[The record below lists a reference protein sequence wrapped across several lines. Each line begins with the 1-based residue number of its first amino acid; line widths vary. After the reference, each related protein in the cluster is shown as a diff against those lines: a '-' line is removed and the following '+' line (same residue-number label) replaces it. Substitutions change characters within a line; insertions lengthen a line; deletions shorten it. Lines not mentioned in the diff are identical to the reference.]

1 MRRVPTLV
9 ACLGLALFVN
19 ITLSLKAQDTAT
31 LHIGD
36 VPPPIRYSKWIQGS
50 PKILS
55 LDPNKVYVVEFWA
68 TWCGPCVQA
77 MPHLSGLSKK
87 YAGRITFVGVDVW
100 ENSHDADDKRPQETY
115 LPKVVQFVQGQEKLG
130 RLTYNVVADNNA
142 EDMGKNWLKAAGI
155 EGIPSSFVI
164 QNGKIAWIGHPY
176 YLDSILTSV
185 NAGKFDVEGT
195 VKKINGE
202 KQKRLK
208 MDAQLAEGQGLY
220 KGAVDAKDY
229 DKALVL
235 IDTAVARYPNYSYR
249 FAEDKWKILR
259 EHYGDDQVLAYGQ
272 ALEKDHLLGQLVVI
286 WLYMD
291 KEPQAQRLKEFAI
304 EACKRMDPN
313 GVNYRVWNYLADLQA
328 RAGHYSDA
336 AASARKAAEV
346 AKADMD
352 GKNFNGDVTQMDIDG
367 FIEKAAGYQKKAD
380 EEQHK

>member
-19 ITLSLKAQDTAT
+19 ITLTLKAQDSAT

-36 VPPPIRYSKWIQGS
+36 APPPIRYSKWIQGS
-50 PKILS
+50 PKISS
-55 LDPNKVYVVEFWA
+55 LDPNMVYVLEFWA
-68 TWCGPCVQA
+68 TWCGPCIQA
-77 MPHLSGLSKK
+77 MPHLSELSKK

-176 YLDSILTSV
+176 YLDSILAAV

-195 VKKINGE
+195 VKKINEE

-208 MDAQLAEGQGLY
+208 MDAQLAEGQRLY

-229 DKALVL
+229 DRALLL
-235 IDTAVARYPNYSYR
+235 IDTAVARYPNFSYR

-272 ALEKDHLLGQLVVI
+272 VLEKDRLLGQLVVL

-291 KEPQAQRLKEFAI
+291 KEQQSQRLKEFAI
-304 EACKRMDPN
+304 EACKRMDPK
-313 GVNYRVWNYLADLQA
+313 GGITGYGITCRTYRQGRDIMVMRQ
-328 RAGHYSDA
+328 RAPGRLPRW
-336 AASARKAAEV
+336 RKR
-346 AKADMD
+346 
-352 GKNFNGDVTQMDIDG
+352 I
-367 FIEKAAGYQKKAD
+367 
-380 EEQHK
+380 